1 MKIVLINILFH
12 TSKMNSEKVKT
23 VTEAVDPAVF
33 IKHYQESEAQEDI
46 LGSGEQST
54 ENKSWFN

>member
-1 MKIVLINILFH
+1 
-12 TSKMNSEKVKT
+12 MNSEKAKT

-33 IKHYQESEAQEDI
+33 IKHYQQSEAQEDF

-54 ENKSWFN
+54 EIKSWFNRLKL